1 MIKNFFV
8 KTQVIKNKKRGLSNY
23 INYLKNLNHG
33 NHKGKTERILR
44 IYDGDFLGKTI
55 KNIKIKE
62 DKTQQNKKGGSSF
75 QSYRQSF
82 CLSFPTDTPKNLLTD
97 EILTKIYKE
106 VMKDIFKGMGIPLED
121 EYLKMV
127 FGNVHFNNNIHI
139 NIVLP
144 KVMKDKTYDFSK
156 KSLLNIIKKSF
167 DNQCNLI
174 GLDKKDYKPKK
185 DKSSSLEQYKMSL
198 ERKEIYLK
206 LELEFIELKKMKDK
220 IINHKIENVEIKK
233 KYYSETN
240 PFIQNIK
247 RGLEERRKK
256 TQTIDV
262 KKLLLDLENQKP
274 QIKKSYDSVLSY
286 GM

>member
-8 KTQVIKNKKRGLSNY
+8 KTQVIKNKKIGLSNY
-23 INYLKNLNHG
+23 INYLKNINHG
-33 NHKGKTERILR
+33 NHREKTERILE
-44 IYDGDFLGKTI
+44 IYDNDFLSKTI
-55 KNIKIKE
+55 KNINIKE
-62 DKTQQNKKGGSSF
+62 RITQQNKKGGRSF

-97 EILTKIYKE
+97 ETLTKIYKE
-106 VMKDIFKGMGIPLED
+106 VVKDIFKGMGIPLEN
-121 EYLKMV
+121 EYLRMI
-127 FGNVHFNNNIHI
+127 FGNVHFNNNVHI

-144 KVMKDKTYDFSK
+144 KVMKEKTYDFSK
-156 KSLLNIIKKSF
+156 KSLLNIVKKSF

-206 LELEFIELKKMKDK
+206 LELRYIKLKKMKDT

-247 RGLEERRKK
+247 KGLEERKK
-256 TQTIDV
+256 KSQTIDV
-262 KKLLLDLENQKP
+262 KKLLLDLEKQKP

>member
-8 KTQVIKNKKRGLSNY
+8 KTQVIKNKNRGLSNY

-33 NHKGKTERILR
+33 NHREKTERILE
-44 IYDGDFLGKTI
+44 IYDNNFLDKTL
-55 KNIKIKE
+55 KSIKE
-62 DKTQQNKKGGSSF
+62 KEDITRQNKKGGSSF

-97 EILTKIYKE
+97 ETLTKIYKE
-106 VMKDIFKGMGIPLED
+106 VVKDIFKGMGIPLEN
-121 EYLKMV
+121 EYLRMI

-144 KVMKDKTYDFSK
+144 KVMKEKTYDFSK
-156 KSLLNIIKKSF
+156 KSLLNIVKKSF

-174 GLDKKDYKPKK
+174 GLDKKDYKPKRN
-185 DKSSSLEQYKMSL
+185 KSSSLEQYKMSL

-206 LELEFIELKKMKDK
+206 LELEYIELKKMKDT
-220 IINHKIENVEIKK
+220 IINHKIDNVEIKK

-256 TQTIDV
+256 QQTIDV
-262 KKLLLDLENQKP
+262 KKLLLDLEKQKP